1 MKGDFTRDTFDPSKH
16 YSRVLQ
22 QQGRV
27 QLDADWN
34 EQTAIVL
41 HYLRTLA
48 RDLMGPHGGP
58 VGGNGFRIIT
68 DVNDVTDVNGQKLTD
83 TDRLDTLAKAIKNGE
98 FVIGAG
104 RYYVEGILVENDAP
118 ITYAEQAFVDMATL
132 DVLSKW
138 KKDLAIYLDVWER
151 HITYVED
158 DHIREV
164 ALGGPDT
171 ATRAQIVWQVKVLL
185 QSDTQK
191 GLDCSAVNNLS
202 STGTGRLRARA
213 RLDQPQT
220 ELCVIPPASRYRGAE
235 NQLYRVEIHRG
246 GEIDASGGPT
256 FKWSREN
263 GSVIFPID
271 SIGAAASGET
281 PVLLASSGRDD
292 RLGLKEGDWVEVV
305 DDQYVLQNRSDALL
319 QVTKIEEL
327 TVTLAGLTN
336 VASGGKNKLLR
347 RWDQQADTKLG
358 GALQVVEHDD
368 TAGDSKDDWIPLEDG
383 VQIRFAKGG
392 KYRTGD
398 YWLIPARVATG
409 DVDWPHEFDANGN
422 ERPDENKNPVGAA
435 MLAHGPRHYYAPLG
449 VRHGSASNVDP
460 CRCTIRAI
468 DCPMP

>member
-68 DVNDVTDVNGQKLTD
+68 NVKDVTDVNGQKLTD

-151 HITYVED
+151 HISYLED

-347 RWDQQADTKLG
+347 RWDHQGDVKLD
-358 GALQVVEHDD
+358 GALQVVAYDD
-368 TAGDSKDDWIPLEDG
+368 ADILNQDWISLEDG
-383 VQIRFAKGG
+383 VQIWFSKEGE
-392 KYRTGD
+392 YRTGD

-409 DVDWPHEFDANGN
+409 DVDWPQQLDANG
-422 ERPDENKNPVGAA
+422 KNPVGAA
-435 MLAHGPRHYYAPLG
+435 MPAHGPRHYYAPLA
-449 VRHGSASNVDP
+449 VRHSPADVKD
-460 CRCTIRAI
+460 CRCTIGRI
-468 DCPMP
+468 TTCPTL

>member
-48 RDLMGPHGGP
+48 RDLIGPHGGP
-58 VGGNGFRIIT
+58 VRGNGFVIIT
-68 DVNDVTDVNGQKLTD
+68 DVKNVTDADGLELTD
-83 TDRLDTLAKAIKNGE
+83 AERLKVLEAAIEKGD

-118 ITYAEQAFVDMATL
+118 ITYSEQAGYPFDDKTARDDL
-132 DVLSKW
+132 KAW
-138 KKDLAIYLDVWER
+138 KKDLAFYLDVWER

-185 QSDTQK
+185 QANET
-191 GLDCSAVNNLS
+191 GLTCDSINTVLLP
-202 STGTGRLRARA
+202 TGTGRLRARA

-246 GEIDASGGPT
+246 GKIDDASGGPT

-263 GSVIFPID
+263 GSVIFPVI
-271 SIGAAASGET
+271 SVGAAASGET
-281 PVLLASSGRDD
+281 TVLLASLGRDD
-292 RLGLKEGDWVEVV
+292 RLGLQVGDWVEVV

-347 RWDQQADTKLG
+347 RWDQQGDVKLD

-368 TAGDSKDDWIPLEDG
+368 TDAGLREDWTTLEDG
-383 VQIRFAKGG
+383 VQIWFAKGG
-392 KYRTGD
+392 EYHTGD

-409 DVDWPHEFDANGN
+409 DVDWPQDLDA
-422 ERPDENKNPVGAA
+422 NKNPVGAA
-435 MLAHGPRHYYAPLG
+435 MLAHGPRHYYAPLA
-449 VRHGSASNVDP
+449 VRHPSTATNAGMKP
-460 CRCTIRAI
+460 CRCTIGQI
-468 DCPMP
+468 TNCPP